1 MNKKFKFLTVLL
13 ALVMTLGA
21 FAPFGAVKAAE
32 ATETE
37 SVTVHKILMDK
48 SSFEAK
54 RVTIDKDEFVV
65 RKTVEKDKTTGK
77 ETVTYEAVGTT
88 ATYTQKQLEDAYN
101 SGVAVFP
108 GEIGVNNEKYEGK
121 ALQDIK
127 AYFGGESIEI
137 DGVYFRL
144 EKLNDGIEENKIDVK
159 DDSQWSPIT
168 EGENEKAPF
177 KYKGLTDKGAG
188 FKLDTK
194 GLKKGTYRI
203 VEDLKQSTYKGKDG
217 ELLAASKAVPTLLVL
232 PVVNEKEGIVKDAHV
247 YPKNTQE
254 KPEIDKNFAQGNNL
268 TEATG
273 DFSNSYTEREK
284 IDQKGGIDH
293 GADYDNYDK
302 KKKIANGELGKTIPY
317 EVKTKIKKD
326 SHYKKLVWNDNMTKG
341 LTYQRDLTVEGAGLT
356 ADDYFVTET
365 DRGFTLV
372 LKETGLTKVENAAKV
387 GDVEIKLTYS
397 AKING
402 DAVVDQP
409 ELNDIA
415 LDYANKPGKDSEP
428 KEFTP
433 GKKEITVKKSWDIT
447 GDQTIT
453 EADKG
458 VTAYFTLQKKN
469 DKGEWEDVETIEKT
483 VPQTKEP
490 AAQDAFTHTFKNL
503 DENGTYRIV
512 ESVKG
517 YEAEYM
523 EYNPATGE
531 IEIKDH
537 KDTDNPERLNPT
549 EPKVV
554 LGGRKFVKTNNEDK
568 GSAKLE
574 RLAGAEF
581 YVKNAEGK
589 YLVAAKK
596 PFTPTKPD
604 ELDPVSAAKKELN
617 DAVEAYNNLSAEDQK
632 GDKGTAAKAL
642 INDKQKAYNDAF
654 VANATE
660 YTWEPAPATGKPD
673 NRVVLTSDAEGRFEI
688 KGLAYAK
695 GYKLEEKKAP
705 KGFAKLQSDQDFEVK
720 EGSYA
725 STDVDLQYNKDNADN
740 GYGLQIKNK
749 NVTIP
754 QTGGIGTVIF
764 TVVGVMLM
772 VGAAFA
778 LKRRKEDE
786 LEGLA

>member
-13 ALVMTLGA
+13 ALVMTIGA
-21 FAPFGAVKAAE
+21 FAPFSAVNAADE
-32 ATETE
+32 ANGTE
-37 SVTVHKILMDK
+37 SVTIHKILLTK
-48 SSFEAK
+48 EALDAH
-54 RVTIDKDEFVV
+54 DKDKKYDGNQIDNIQKFFGD
-65 RKTVEKDKTTGK
+65 DKAK
-77 ETVTYEAVGTT
+77 
-88 ATYTQKQLEDAYN
+88 
-101 SGVAVFP
+101 
-108 GEIGVNNEKYEGK
+108 
-121 ALQDIK
+121 
-127 AYFGGESIEI
+127 EI
-137 DGVYFRL
+137 DGVYFKL
-144 EKLNDGIEENKIDVK
+144 QKLNDGVADADIDVNNDAQWTDVAGK
-159 DDSQWSPIT
+159 DGKT
-168 EGENEKAPF
+168 EG
-177 KYKGLTDKGAG
+177 GAG
-188 FKLDTK
+188 LKLDTK
-194 GLKKGTYRI
+194 DLKKGTYRI
-203 VEDLKQSTYKGKDG
+203 VEDLTQSTYKGDDG

-232 PVVNEKEGIVKDAHV
+232 PIVNDEEGIVKDAHV

-254 KPEIDKNFAQGNNL
+254 KPEIDKNFAANNDL
-268 TEATG
+268 GTVE
-273 DFSNSYTEREK
+273 
-284 IDQKGGIDH
+284 
-293 GADYDNYDK
+293 DK
-302 KKKIANGELGKTIPY
+302 KGNQKSGAAYENYQKEKATVTADLGKKIPY

-341 LTYQRDLTVEGAGLT
+341 LTYQKDLTVEGAGLT

-372 LKETGLTKVENAAKV
+372 LKESGLTKVENAAKEK
-387 GDVEIKLTYS
+387 DVEITLTYS

-402 DAVVDQP
+402 EAVVDKP

-433 GKKEITVKKSWDIT
+433 GKKEIKMKKSWDVT

-453 EADKG
+453 EADKN
-458 VTAYFTLQKKN
+458 VVAYFTLQKKN
-469 DKGEWEDVETIEKT
+469 AEGKWEDVETVAKTEKDNFE
-483 VPQTKEP
+483 V
-490 AAQDAFTHTFKNL
+490 TFSNL

-523 EYNPATGE
+523 EYNPTTGE

-537 KDTDNPERLNPT
+537 KDTDNPEKLNPT
-549 EPKVV
+549 EPKVQ

-581 YVKNAEGK
+581 YVKNAEDK

-596 PFTPTKPD
+596 DAKAVTDAKAALD
-604 ELDPVSAAKKELN
+604 E
-617 DAVEAYNNLSAEDQK
+617 AVKAYNELSAEDQK
-632 GDKGTAAKAL
+632 GEKGTAAKNT
-642 INDKQKAYNDAF
+642 INEKQKAYNDAF

-660 YTWEPAPATGKPD
+660 YTWGEKEDP
-673 NRVVLTSDAEGRFEI
+673 NVVVLTSDAEGRFEI
-688 KGLAYAK
+688 KGLEYKA
-695 GYKLEEKKAP
+695 GYKLEEKTAP
-705 KGFAKLQSDQDFEVK
+705 KGFAKLQSPQDFEVK
-720 EGSYA
+720 DGSYA

-749 NVTIP
+749 NVVIP

>member
-13 ALVMTLGA
+13 ALVMTIGA
-21 FAPFGAVKAAE
+21 FAPFSAVKAADE
-32 ATETE
+32 PNGTE
-37 SVTVHKILMDK
+37 SVTIHKILLTK
-48 SSFEAK
+48 EALDAH
-54 RVTIDKDEFVV
+54 DKD
-65 RKTVEKDKTTGK
+65 K
-77 ETVTYEAVGTT
+77 
-88 ATYTQKQLEDAYN
+88 
-101 SGVAVFP
+101 
-108 GEIGVNNEKYEGK
+108 KYDGK
-121 ALQDIK
+121 AIADIK
-127 AYFGGESIEI
+127 DFFGDQKAEEI
-137 DGVYFRL
+137 NGVYFKL
-144 EKLNDGIEENKIDVK
+144 QKLNDGIADEDIDVNN
-159 DDSQWSPIT
+159 DDQWSDV
-168 EGENEKAPF
+168 EGKS
-177 KYKGLTDKGAG
+177 GLTKDNA
-188 FKLDTK
+188 
-194 GLKKGTYRI
+194 GLKLITKDLKKDTYRI
-203 VEDLKQSTYKGKDG
+203 VEDLTQSTYKGKDG

-232 PVVNEKEGIVKDAHV
+232 PIVNEEEGIVKDAHV

-254 KPEIDKNFAQGNNL
+254 KPEIDKNFAKENDLREVKAGDTGSKAGAAYENYQK
-268 TEATG
+268 EKATV
-273 DFSNSYTEREK
+273 T
-284 IDQKGGIDH
+284 
-293 GADYDNYDK
+293 AD
-302 KKKIANGELGKTIPY
+302 LGKTIPY

-341 LTYQRDLTVEGAGLT
+341 LTYQKDLTVEGAGLT

-372 LKETGLTKVENAAKV
+372 LKESGLTKVENAAKE

-402 DAVVDQP
+402 EAVVDQP

-433 GKKEITVKKSWDIT
+433 GKKEIKMKKSWDVT
-447 GDQTIT
+447 GDQTVT
-453 EADKG
+453 EADKN
-458 VTAYFTLQKKN
+458 VVAYFTLQKKN
-469 DKGEWEDVETIEKT
+469 TEGKWEDVETVAKTEKDNFE
-483 VPQTKEP
+483 V
-490 AAQDAFTHTFKNL
+490 TFSNL

-523 EYNPATGE
+523 EYNKETGE

-537 KDTDNPERLNPT
+537 KDTDNPEKLNPT
-549 EPKVV
+549 EPKVQ

-581 YVKNAEGK
+581 YVKNADGK

-596 PFTPTKPD
+596 DAKAVTDAKAA
-604 ELDPVSAAKKELN
+604 LDK
-617 DAVEAYNNLSAEDQK
+617 AVEAYNNLSAEEQK
-632 GDKGTAAKAL
+632 GQKGTDAKAA
-642 INDKQKAYNDAF
+642 IDTAQEAYNKAF
-654 VANATE
+654 KENATE
-660 YTWEPAPATGKPD
+660 YTWGEKTDP
-673 NRVVLTSDAEGRFEI
+673 NVVVLTSDGQGRFEI
-688 KGLAYAK
+688 KGLEYK
-695 GYKLEEKKAP
+695 EGYKLEEKTAP
-705 KGFAKLQSDQDFEVK
+705 KGFAKLQSDEDFNVYD
-720 EGSYA
+720 GSYA
-725 STDVDLQYNKDNADN
+725 STDAELQYNKENADN
-740 GYGLQIKNK
+740 GYGKQIKNK
-749 NVTIP
+749 NVIIP

>member
-21 FAPFGAVKAAE
+21 FAPFSARAEE

-37 SVTVHKILMDK
+37 SVTIHKILLTKAALD
-48 SSFEAK
+48 AH
-54 RVTIDKDEFVV
+54 DKD
-65 RKTVEKDKTTGK
+65 KKYDGNAIKNIKD
-77 ETVTYEAVGTT
+77 
-88 ATYTQKQLEDAYN
+88 
-101 SGVAVFP
+101 F
-108 GEIGVNNEKYEGK
+108 
-121 ALQDIK
+121 
-127 AYFGGESIEI
+127 FGDTNAKEI
-137 DGVYFRL
+137 DGVYF
-144 EKLNDGIEENKIDVK
+144 KLQKLKDGVADADIDVTK
-159 DDSQWSPIT
+159 DEQWT
-168 EGENEKAPF
+168 DVAGKDGKTAGGV
-177 KYKGLTDKGAG
+177 GL
-188 FKLDTK
+188 KLDTK
-194 GLKKGTYRI
+194 GLKGKFRI
-203 VEDLKQSTYKGKDG
+203 VEDLKKSTYKGDDG
-217 ELLAASKAVPTLLVL
+217 ELLAASKAVPTLLTL
-232 PVVNEKEGIVKDAHV
+232 PIANDKEGIVKDAHV

-254 KPEIDKNFAQGNNL
+254 KPQIDKNFAKKNDLKEEKPG
-268 TEATG
+268 ETG
-273 DFSNSYTEREK
+273 SK
-284 IDQKGGIDH
+284 A
-293 GADYDNYDK
+293 GADYKNYQKEKATVTAD
-302 KKKIANGELGKTIPY
+302 LGKKIPY

-341 LTYQRDLTVEGAGLT
+341 LTYQKDLKVEGAGLT

-372 LKETGLTKVENAAKV
+372 LKESGLTKVENAAKA
-387 GDVEIKLTYS
+387 GDVEITLTYS

-402 DAVVDQP
+402 EAVVDKP

-433 GKKEITVKKSWDIT
+433 GKKEITMKKSWDVT
-447 GDQTIT
+447 GDQTVT

-469 DKGEWEDVETIEKT
+469 AEGKWEDVETVAKTEKDNFE
-483 VPQTKEP
+483 V
-490 AAQDAFTHTFKNL
+490 TFSNL

-517 YEAEYM
+517 YEADYQK
-523 EYNPATGE
+523 YNPETGE
-531 IEIKDH
+531 IEIVDH
-537 KDTDNPERLNPT
+537 KDTDNPEKLNPT
-549 EPKVV
+549 EPKVQ

-574 RLAGAEF
+574 RLPGAEF
-581 YVKNAEGK
+581 YVKNADGK

-596 PFTPTKPD
+596 DAKAVTDAKAALD
-604 ELDPVSAAKKELN
+604 E
-617 DAVEAYNNLSAEDQK
+617 AVKAYNELSAEEQK
-632 GDKGTAAKAL
+632 GEKGTTAKNT
-642 INDKQKAYNDAF
+642 INQKQKDYNDAF

-660 YTWEPAPATGKPD
+660 YTWGEKTDA
-673 NRVVLTSDAEGRFEI
+673 NVVVLTSDAEGRFEI
-688 KGLAYAK
+688 KGLAYAE
-695 GYKLEEKKAP
+695 GYKLEEKTAP
-705 KGFAKLQSDQDFEVK
+705 KGFAKLQSDEKFDVY

-725 STDVDLQYNKDNADN
+725 STDKELQYNKNDTKA

>member
-13 ALVMTLGA
+13 ALVMTLSA
-21 FAPFGAVKAAE
+21 FAPFSARAEE

-37 SVTVHKILMDK
+37 SVTIHKILLTKAALD
-48 SSFEAK
+48 AH
-54 RVTIDKDEFVV
+54 DKD
-65 RKTVEKDKTTGK
+65 K
-77 ETVTYEAVGTT
+77 
-88 ATYTQKQLEDAYN
+88 
-101 SGVAVFP
+101 
-108 GEIGVNNEKYEGK
+108 KYDGNAIK
-121 ALQDIK
+121 DIK
-127 AYFGGESIEI
+127 DFFGDQKAEEI

-144 EKLNDGIEENKIDVK
+144 EKLNDGITEEKINVN
-159 DDSQWSPIT
+159 DDKQWTPVT
-168 EGENEKAPF
+168 EGENAEEPF
-177 KYKGLTDKGAG
+177 KYKGLTKDKKGL
-188 FKLDTK
+188 KLDTK

-203 VEDLKQSTYKGKDG
+203 VEDLEKSTYKGKDG
-217 ELLAASKAVPTLLVL
+217 ELLAASKAVPTLLTL
-232 PVVNEKEGIVKDAHV
+232 PIVNEKEGIVKEAHV

-254 KPEIDKNFAQGNNL
+254 KPEIDKNFAKKNDLKEVKPG
-268 TEATG
+268 ETG
-273 DFSNSYTEREK
+273 SK
-284 IDQKGGIDH
+284 A
-293 GADYDNYDK
+293 GADYKNYQKEKATVTAD
-302 KKKIANGELGKTIPY
+302 LGKTIPY

-341 LTYQRDLTVEGAGLT
+341 LTYQKDLKVEGAGLT

-372 LKETGLTKVENAAKV
+372 LKESGLTKVENAAKA
-387 GDVEIKLTYS
+387 GDVEITLTYS

-402 DAVVDQP
+402 EAVVDKP

-433 GKKEITVKKSWDIT
+433 GKKEITMKKSWDVT
-447 GDQTIT
+447 GDQTVT

-469 DKGEWEDVETIEKT
+469 AEGKWEDVETVAKTEKDNFE
-483 VPQTKEP
+483 V
-490 AAQDAFTHTFKNL
+490 TFSNL

-517 YEAEYM
+517 YEADYQK
-523 EYNPATGE
+523 YNPETGE
-531 IEIKDH
+531 IEIVDH
-537 KDTDNPERLNPT
+537 KDTDNPEKLNPT
-549 EPKVV
+549 EPKVQ

-574 RLAGAEF
+574 RLPGAEF
-581 YVKNAEGK
+581 YVKNADGK

-596 PFTPTKPD
+596 DAKAVTDAKAALD
-604 ELDPVSAAKKELN
+604 E
-617 DAVEAYNNLSAEDQK
+617 AVKAYNELSAEEQK
-632 GDKGTAAKAL
+632 GEKGTTAKNT
-642 INDKQKAYNDAF
+642 INQKQKDYNDAF

-660 YTWEPAPATGKPD
+660 YTWGEKTDA
-673 NRVVLTSDAEGRFEI
+673 NVVVLTSDAEGRFEI
-688 KGLAYAK
+688 KGLAYAE
-695 GYKLEEKKAP
+695 GYKLEEKTAP
-705 KGFAKLQSDQDFEVK
+705 KGFAKLQSDEKFNVYD
-720 EGSYA
+720 GSYA
-725 STDVDLQYNKDNADN
+725 STDAELQYNKDNTEA

>member
-13 ALVMTLGA
+13 ALVMTLSA
-21 FAPFGAVKAAE
+21 FAPFSARAE
-32 ATETE
+32 EAKETE
-37 SVTVHKILMDK
+37 SVTIHKILLTK
-48 SSFEAK
+48 EALDAH
-54 RVTIDKDEFVV
+54 DKD
-65 RKTVEKDKTTGK
+65 K
-77 ETVTYEAVGTT
+77 
-88 ATYTQKQLEDAYN
+88 
-101 SGVAVFP
+101 
-108 GEIGVNNEKYEGK
+108 KYDGNAIK
-121 ALQDIK
+121 DIK
-127 AYFGGESIEI
+127 DFFGDQKAEEI
-137 DGVYFRL
+137 DGVYFKL
-144 EKLNDGIEENKIDVK
+144 QKLNDGVADADIDVNNDAQWTDVVGK
-159 DDSQWSPIT
+159 D
-168 EGENEKAPF
+168 
-177 KYKGLTDKGAG
+177 GLTKNKSGLT
-188 FKLDTK
+188 LDTK
-194 GLKKGTYRI
+194 GLTGKFRI
-203 VEDLKQSTYKGKDG
+203 VEDLEKSTYKGTDG
-217 ELLAASKAVPTLLVL
+217 ELLAASKAVPTLLTL
-232 PVVNEKEGIVKDAHV
+232 PIVNEKEGIVKEAHV

-254 KPEIDKNFAQGNNL
+254 KPEIDKNFAKENDLKEVKPGV
-268 TEATG
+268 TG
-273 DFSNSYTEREK
+273 SK
-284 IDQKGGIDH
+284 A
-293 GADYDNYDK
+293 GADYKNYQKEKATVTAD
-302 KKKIANGELGKTIPY
+302 LGKKIPY

-341 LTYQRDLTVEGAGLT
+341 LTYQKDLKVEGAGLT

-372 LKETGLTKVENAAKV
+372 LKESGLTKVENAAKA

-402 DAVVDQP
+402 EAVVDKP

-428 KEFTP
+428 EEFKP
-433 GKKEITVKKSWDIT
+433 GKKEITMKKSWDVT
-447 GDQTIT
+447 GDQTVT

-469 DKGEWEDVETIEKT
+469 AEGKWEDVKTVEKT
-483 VPQTKEP
+483 TKDNFEV
-490 AAQDAFTHTFKNL
+490 TFSEL

-517 YEAEYM
+517 YEAEYKK
-523 EYNPATGE
+523 YNPTTGE
-531 IEIKDH
+531 IEIVDH
-537 KDTDNPERLNPT
+537 KDTDNPEKLNPT
-549 EPKVV
+549 EPKVQ

-581 YVKNAEGK
+581 YVKNAQDQ

-596 PFTPTKPD
+596 DAEAVTKAKAALD
-604 ELDPVSAAKKELN
+604 E
-617 DAVEAYNNLSAEDQK
+617 AVKAYNELSAEDQK
-632 GDKGTAAKAL
+632 GQKGTDAKKI
-642 INDKQKAYNDAF
+642 INQKQKDYNDAF

-660 YTWEPAPATGKPD
+660 YTWGDKEDP
-673 NRVVLTSDAEGRFEI
+673 NVVVLTSDAEGRFEI
-688 KGLAYAK
+688 KGLEYKA
-695 GYKLEEKKAP
+695 GYKLEEKTAP
-705 KGFAKLQSDQDFEVK
+705 KGFAKLQSPQEFEVK

-725 STDVDLQYNKDNADN
+725 GSDSELQYNKEDTNN

-749 NVTIP
+749 NVIIP

>member
-21 FAPFGAVKAAE
+21 FAPFSAVKAAE

-37 SVTVHKILMDK
+37 SVTIHKILLTKAALD
-48 SSFEAK
+48 AH
-54 RVTIDKDEFVV
+54 DKD
-65 RKTVEKDKTTGK
+65 KKYDGNAIKNIKD
-77 ETVTYEAVGTT
+77 
-88 ATYTQKQLEDAYN
+88 
-101 SGVAVFP
+101 F
-108 GEIGVNNEKYEGK
+108 
-121 ALQDIK
+121 
-127 AYFGGESIEI
+127 FGDTNAKEI
-137 DGVYFRL
+137 DGVYF
-144 EKLNDGIEENKIDVK
+144 KLQKLKDGVADADIDVTK
-159 DDSQWSPIT
+159 DEQWT
-168 EGENEKAPF
+168 DVAGKDGKTAGGV
-177 KYKGLTDKGAG
+177 GL
-188 FKLDTK
+188 KLDTK
-194 GLKKGTYRI
+194 GLKGKFRI
-203 VEDLKQSTYKGKDG
+203 VEDLKKSTYKGDDG
-217 ELLAASKAVPTLLVL
+217 ELLAASKAVPTLLTL
-232 PVVNEKEGIVKDAHV
+232 PIANDKEGIVKDAHV

-254 KPEIDKNFAQGNNL
+254 KPQIDKNFAKKNDLKEEKPG
-268 TEATG
+268 ETG
-273 DFSNSYTEREK
+273 SK
-284 IDQKGGIDH
+284 A
-293 GADYDNYDK
+293 GADYKNYQKEKATVTAD
-302 KKKIANGELGKTIPY
+302 LGKKIPY

-341 LTYQRDLTVEGAGLT
+341 LTYQKDLKVEGAGLT

-372 LKETGLTKVENAAKV
+372 LKESGLTKVENAAKA
-387 GDVEIKLTYS
+387 GDVEITLTYS

-402 DAVVDQP
+402 EAVVDKP

-433 GKKEITVKKSWDIT
+433 GKKEITMKKSWDVT
-447 GDQTIT
+447 GDQTVT

-469 DKGEWEDVETIEKT
+469 AEGKWEDVETVAKTEKDNFE
-483 VPQTKEP
+483 V
-490 AAQDAFTHTFKNL
+490 TFSNL

-517 YEAEYM
+517 YEADYQK
-523 EYNPATGE
+523 YNPETGE
-531 IEIKDH
+531 IEIVDH
-537 KDTDNPERLNPT
+537 KDTDNPEKLNPT
-549 EPKVV
+549 EPKVQ

-574 RLAGAEF
+574 RLPGAEF
-581 YVKNAEGK
+581 YVKNADGK

-596 PFTPTKPD
+596 DAKAVTDAKAALD
-604 ELDPVSAAKKELN
+604 E
-617 DAVEAYNNLSAEDQK
+617 AVKAYNELSAEEQK
-632 GDKGTAAKAL
+632 GEKGTTAKNT
-642 INDKQKAYNDAF
+642 INQKQKDYNDAF

-660 YTWEPAPATGKPD
+660 YTWGEKTDA
-673 NRVVLTSDAEGRFEI
+673 NVVVLTSDAEGRFEI
-688 KGLAYAK
+688 KGLAYAE
-695 GYKLEEKKAP
+695 GYKLEEKTAP
-705 KGFAKLQSDQDFEVK
+705 KGFAKLQSDEKFDVY

-725 STDVDLQYNKDNADN
+725 STDKELQYNKNDTKA

>member
-21 FAPFGAVKAAE
+21 FAPFSAVKAADE
-32 ATETE
+32 GPNGTK
-37 SVTVHKILMDK
+37 SVTIHKILLTK
-48 SSFEAK
+48 KA
-54 RVTIDKDEFVV
+54 
-65 RKTVEKDKTTGK
+65 
-77 ETVTYEAVGTT
+77 
-88 ATYTQKQLEDAYN
+88 LEDHDKN
-101 SGVAVFP
+101 K
-108 GEIGVNNEKYEGK
+108 KYEGTEI
-121 ALQDIK
+121 QDIK
-127 AYFGGESIEI
+127 DFFGDTNAKEI
-137 DGVYFRL
+137 DGVYFKL
-144 EKLNDGIEENKIDVK
+144 QKLNKGVADADIDVTK
-159 DDSQWSPIT
+159 DEQWT
-168 EGENEKAPF
+168 DVAGKDGKTAGGV
-177 KYKGLTDKGAG
+177 GL
-188 FKLDTK
+188 KLDTT
-194 GLKKGTYRI
+194 GLEKGTYRI
-203 VEDLKQSTYKGKDG
+203 VEDLEKSSYKGDDG
-217 ELLAASKAVPTLLVL
+217 ELLAASKAVPTLLTL
-232 PVVNEKEGIVKDAHV
+232 PIVNNEGIVEDAHV

-254 KPEIDKNFAQGNNL
+254 KPEIDKNFAKDNNL
-268 TEATG
+268 TTVKDDQGNQKAGAAYENYQKEKATV
-273 DFSNSYTEREK
+273 T
-284 IDQKGGIDH
+284 
-293 GADYDNYDK
+293 AD
-302 KKKIANGELGKTIPY
+302 LGKQIPY

-341 LTYQRDLTVEGAGLT
+341 LTYQKDLTVEGAGLT
-356 ADDYFVTET
+356 ANDYFVTET

-372 LKETGLTKVENAAKV
+372 LKESGLTKVENAAKA

-402 DAVVDQP
+402 EAVVDKP

-428 KEFTP
+428 EEFTP
-433 GKKEITVKKSWDIT
+433 GKKEITMKKSWDVT
-447 GDQTIT
+447 GDQTVT

-469 DKGEWEDVETIEKT
+469 AEGKWEDVETVEKT
-483 VPQTKEP
+483 EKDNFEV
-490 AAQDAFTHTFKNL
+490 TFSNL

-517 YEAEYM
+517 YEAEYKK
-523 EYNPATGE
+523 YNPTTGE

-537 KDTDNPERLNPT
+537 KDTDNPEKLNPT
-549 EPKVV
+549 EPKVQ

-574 RLAGAEF
+574 RLPGAEF
-581 YVKNAEGK
+581 YVKNAENK
-589 YLVAAKK
+589 YLLAAKK
-596 PFTPTKPD
+596 D
-604 ELDPVSAAKKELN
+604 EKAVTDAKAALDE
-617 DAVEAYNNLSAEDQK
+617 AVKAYNELSAEDQK
-632 GDKGTAAKAL
+632 GTKGTAAKNL
-642 INDKQKAYNDAF
+642 INEKQKDYNDAF

-660 YTWEPAPATGKPD
+660 YTWGDKEDP
-673 NRVVLTSDAEGRFEI
+673 NVVVLTSDAEGRFEI
-688 KGLAYAK
+688 KGLEYKA
-695 GYKLEEKKAP
+695 GYKLEEKTAP
-705 KGFAKLQSDQDFEVK
+705 KGFAKLQSPEEFEVK
-720 EGSYA
+720 DGSYA
-725 STDVDLQYNKDNADN
+725 STDAELQYNKDNADN

>member
-21 FAPFGAVKAAE
+21 FAPFSARAEE

-37 SVTVHKILMDK
+37 SVTIHKILLTKAALD
-48 SSFEAK
+48 AH
-54 RVTIDKDEFVV
+54 DKD
-65 RKTVEKDKTTGK
+65 K
-77 ETVTYEAVGTT
+77 
-88 ATYTQKQLEDAYN
+88 
-101 SGVAVFP
+101 
-108 GEIGVNNEKYEGK
+108 KYDGNAIK
-121 ALQDIK
+121 DIK
-127 AYFGGESIEI
+127 DFFGDQKAEEI

-144 EKLNDGIEENKIDVK
+144 EKLNDGITEKKINVN
-159 DDSQWSPIT
+159 DDKQWTPVT
-168 EGENEKAPF
+168 EGENAEEPF
-177 KYKGLTDKGAG
+177 KYKGLTKDKKGL
-188 FKLDTK
+188 KLDTK

-203 VEDLKQSTYKGKDG
+203 VEDLEKSTYKGKDG
-217 ELLAASKAVPTLLVL
+217 ELLAASKAVPTLLTL
-232 PVVNEKEGIVKDAHV
+232 PIVNEKEGIVKEAHV

-254 KPEIDKNFAQGNNL
+254 KPEIDKNFAKKNDLKEVKPG
-268 TEATG
+268 ETG
-273 DFSNSYTEREK
+273 SK
-284 IDQKGGIDH
+284 A
-293 GADYDNYDK
+293 GADYKNYQKEKATVTAD
-302 KKKIANGELGKTIPY
+302 LGKTIPY

-341 LTYQRDLTVEGAGLT
+341 LTYQKDLKVEGAGLT

-372 LKETGLTKVENAAKV
+372 LKESGLTKVENAAKA
-387 GDVEIKLTYS
+387 GDVEITLTYS

-402 DAVVDQP
+402 EAVVDKP

-433 GKKEITVKKSWDIT
+433 GKKEITMKKSWDVT
-447 GDQTIT
+447 GDQTVT

-469 DKGEWEDVETIEKT
+469 AEGKWEDVETVAKTEKDNFE
-483 VPQTKEP
+483 V
-490 AAQDAFTHTFKNL
+490 TFSNL

-517 YEAEYM
+517 YEAEYKK
-523 EYNPATGE
+523 YNPTTGE
-531 IEIKDH
+531 IEIVDH
-537 KDTDNPERLNPT
+537 KDTDNPEKLNPT
-549 EPKVV
+549 EPKVQ

-574 RLAGAEF
+574 RLPGAEF
-581 YVKNAEGK
+581 YVKNADGK

-596 PFTPTKPD
+596 DAKAVTDAKAALD
-604 ELDPVSAAKKELN
+604 E
-617 DAVEAYNNLSAEDQK
+617 AVKAYNNLSAEDQK
-632 GDKGTAAKAL
+632 GDKGTQAKNL
-642 INDKQKAYNDAF
+642 INQKQKDYNDAF

-660 YTWEPAPATGKPD
+660 YTWGEKEDA
-673 NRVVLTSDAEGRFEI
+673 NVVILTSDAEGRFEI
-688 KGLAYAK
+688 KGLEYKA
-695 GYKLEEKKAP
+695 GYKLEEKTAP
-705 KGFAKLQSDQDFEVK
+705 KGFAKLQSPQEFEVK

-725 STDVDLQYNKDNADN
+725 GSDSELQYNKEDTNN
-740 GYGLQIKNK
+740 GYGIQIKNK
-749 NVTIP
+749 NVIIP

>member
-13 ALVMTLGA
+13 ALVMTIGA
-21 FAPFGAVKAAE
+21 FAPFSAVKAADE
-32 ATETE
+32 EPNGTE
-37 SVTVHKILMDK
+37 SVTIHKILLTK
-48 SSFEAK
+48 EALDAH
-54 RVTIDKDEFVV
+54 DKDKKYDGNQIDNIQKFFGD
-65 RKTVEKDKTTGK
+65 DKAK
-77 ETVTYEAVGTT
+77 EI
-88 ATYTQKQLEDAYN
+88 N
-101 SGVAVFP
+101 
-108 GEIGVNNEKYEGK
+108 
-121 ALQDIK
+121 
-127 AYFGGESIEI
+127 
-137 DGVYFRL
+137 GVYFKL
-144 EKLNDGIEENKIDVK
+144 QKLNDGVADADIDVT
-159 DDSQWSPIT
+159 DDTQWT
-168 EGENEKAPF
+168 DVEGKS
-177 KYKGLTDKGAG
+177 GLTKDNAG
-188 FKLDTK
+188 LKLVTK
-194 GLKKGTYRI
+194 DLKKGTYRI
-203 VEDLKQSTYKGKDG
+203 VEDLTQSTYKGDEG

-232 PVVNEKEGIVKDAHV
+232 PIVNDEEGIVKDAHV

-254 KPEIDKNFAQGNNL
+254 KPEIDKNFAANNDLGTVEDKLGNQKSGAAYENYQK
-268 TEATG
+268 EKATV
-273 DFSNSYTEREK
+273 T
-284 IDQKGGIDH
+284 
-293 GADYDNYDK
+293 AD
-302 KKKIANGELGKTIPY
+302 LGKTIPY

-341 LTYQRDLTVEGAGLT
+341 LTYQKDLTVEGAGLT

-372 LKETGLTKVENAAKV
+372 LKESGLTKVENAAKEK
-387 GDVEIKLTYS
+387 DVEIKLTYT

-402 DAVVDQP
+402 EAVVDKP

-415 LDYANKPGKDSEP
+415 LDYANKPGKDNEP

-433 GKKEITVKKSWDIT
+433 GKKEITVNKTWDIT

-469 DKGEWEDVETIEKT
+469 AEGKWEDVETVEKT
-483 VPQTKEP
+483 VPQTKEA

-503 DENGTYRIV
+503 DEKGTYRIV

-523 EYNPATGE
+523 EYNEETGE

-549 EPKVV
+549 EPKVQ

-568 GSAKLE
+568 TSDKLE

-581 YVKNAEGK
+581 YVKNAEDK
-589 YLVAAKK
+589 YLIAAKK
-596 PFTPTKPD
+596 D
-604 ELDPVSAAKKELN
+604 AA
-617 DAVEAYNNLSAEDQK
+617 AV
-632 GDKGTAAKAL
+632 TAAKAAL
-642 INDKQKAYNDAF
+642 DAAVEVYNNLKAEEQKGQKGKDAKAAIDTAQEKYNEAF
-654 VANATE
+654 KENATE
-660 YTWEPAPATGKPD
+660 YTWGKKDDP
-673 NRVVLTSDAEGRFEI
+673 NVVILTSDGQGRFEI
-688 KGLAYAK
+688 SGLEYKA
-695 GYKLEEKKAP
+695 GYKLEEKTAP
-705 KGFAKLQSDQDFEVK
+705 KGFAKLQSPEEFEVK
-720 EGSYA
+720 EGSYN
-725 STDVDLQYNKDNADN
+725 STDAELQYNKDNADN

-749 NVTIP
+749 NVVIP

>member
-21 FAPFGAVKAAE
+21 FAPFGAVKAADE
-32 ATETE
+32 STETE
-37 SVTVHKILMDK
+37 SVTIHKILLTK
-48 SSFEAK
+48 EALDAH
-54 RVTIDKDEFVV
+54 DKD
-65 RKTVEKDKTTGK
+65 KKYNGK
-77 ETVTYEAVGTT
+77 EV
-88 ATYTQKQLEDAYN
+88 
-101 SGVAVFP
+101 
-108 GEIGVNNEKYEGK
+108 
-121 ALQDIK
+121 DIK
-127 AYFGGESIEI
+127 TFFHADAKEI
-137 DGVYFRL
+137 DGVYFKL
-144 EKLNDGIEENKIDVK
+144 QKLNEGVKDEDIDVTK
-159 DDSQWSPIT
+159 DEQWT
-168 EGENEKAPF
+168 DVEGKDG
-177 KYKGLTDKGAG
+177 K
-188 FKLDTK
+188 TK
-194 GLKKGTYRI
+194 NGSGLKLTTTGLSGKFRI
-203 VEDLKQSTYKGKDG
+203 VEDLTKSTYKGDKG
-217 ELLAASKAVPTLLVL
+217 ELLAASKAVPTLITL
-232 PVVNEKEGIVKDAHV
+232 PIRNEEGIVKDAHV

-254 KPEIDKNFAQGNNL
+254 KPQIDKNFGKDNDLTTVKDEKGN
-268 TEATG
+268 
-273 DFSNSYTEREK
+273 
-284 IDQKGGIDH
+284 QKS
-293 GADYDNYDK
+293 GADYNNYEAEK
-302 KKKIANGELGKTIPY
+302 ATVTANLGKQIPY

-341 LTYQRDLTVEGAGLT
+341 LTYQKDLKVEGAGLT
-356 ADDYFVTET
+356 TDDYFVTET

-372 LKETGLTKVENAAKV
+372 LKDSGLTKVENAAKTA
-387 GDVEIKLTYS
+387 DVEIKLTYS

-402 DAVVDQP
+402 EAVVDKP

-469 DKGEWEDVETIEKT
+469 AEGKWEDVETVEKT
-483 VPQTKEP
+483 VPQTKEA
-490 AAQDAFTHTFKNL
+490 AAQDAFTHTFSNL

-517 YEAEYM
+517 YEADYQK
-523 EYNPATGE
+523 YNPETGE

-537 KDTDNPERLNPT
+537 KDTDNPEKLNPT
-549 EPKVV
+549 EPKVQ
-554 LGGRKFVKTNNEDK
+554 LGGRKFVKTNNENKD
-568 GSAKLE
+568 SDKLE
-574 RLAGAEF
+574 RLPGAEF

-596 PFTPTKPD
+596 DAKAVADAKTA
-604 ELDPVSAAKKELN
+604 LD
-617 DAVEAYNNLSAEDQK
+617 DAVKAYNNLTAEEQK
-632 GDKGTAAKAL
+632 GEKGTKAKAL
-642 INDKQKAYNDAF
+642 INEKQKAYNDAF

-660 YTWEPAPATGKPD
+660 YTWGSKDDA
-673 NRVVLTSDAEGRFEI
+673 NVVVLTSDAEGRFEI
-688 KGLAYAK
+688 KGLEYKA
-695 GYKLEEKKAP
+695 GYELEEKTAP
-705 KGFAKLQSDQDFEVK
+705 KGFAKLQSNEKFEVK
-720 EGSYA
+720 EGSYN
-725 STDVDLQYNKDNADN
+725 STDAELQYNKDNADN

>member
-13 ALVMTLGA
+13 ALVMTIGA
-21 FAPFGAVKAAE
+21 FAPFSAVKAAE

-37 SVTVHKILMDK
+37 TVTIHKILLTKAALD
-48 SSFEAK
+48 AH
-54 RVTIDKDEFVV
+54 DKD
-65 RKTVEKDKTTGK
+65 K
-77 ETVTYEAVGTT
+77 
-88 ATYTQKQLEDAYN
+88 
-101 SGVAVFP
+101 
-108 GEIGVNNEKYEGK
+108 KYDGN
-121 ALQDIK
+121 AIQDIK
-127 AYFGGESIEI
+127 DFFGDQTAKEI
-137 DGVYFRL
+137 NGVYFKL
-144 EKLNDGIEENKIDVK
+144 QKLNDGIADEDIDVNN
-159 DDSQWSPIT
+159 DAQWT
-168 EGENEKAPF
+168 DVEDKF
-177 KYKGLTDKGAG
+177 GLTKNDAG
-188 FKLDTK
+188 LTLDTK
-194 GLKKGTYRI
+194 GLKGKFRI
-203 VEDLKQSTYKGKDG
+203 VEDLEKSTYKGTEG
-217 ELLAASKAVPTLLVL
+217 ELLAASKAVPTLLTL
-232 PVVNEKEGIVKDAHV
+232 PIVNDKEGIVKDAHV

-254 KPEIDKNFAQGNNL
+254 KPEIDKNFAANNDLGTVEDTNGNQKSGAAYENYQK
-268 TEATG
+268 EKATV
-273 DFSNSYTEREK
+273 T
-284 IDQKGGIDH
+284 
-293 GADYDNYDK
+293 AD
-302 KKKIANGELGKTIPY
+302 LGKKIPY

-341 LTYQRDLTVEGAGLT
+341 LTYQKDLTVEGAGLT

-372 LKETGLTKVENAAKV
+372 LKESGLTKVENAAKA

-402 DAVVDQP
+402 EAVVDKP

-433 GKKEITVKKSWDIT
+433 GKKEITMKKSWDVT

-453 EADKG
+453 EADKN
-458 VTAYFTLQKKN
+458 VVAYFTLQKKN
-469 DKGEWEDVETIEKT
+469 DQGEWEDVKTVEKT
-483 VPQTKEP
+483 AKE
-490 AAQDAFTHTFKNL
+490 DFTVVFDNL

-517 YEAEYM
+517 YEADYQK
-523 EYNPATGE
+523 YNPTTGE

-537 KDTDNPERLNPT
+537 KDTDNPEKLNPT
-549 EPKVV
+549 EPKVK

-568 GSAKLE
+568 TSAKLE

-596 PFTPTKPD
+596 DATKVT
-604 ELDPVSAAKKELN
+604 EAKAALDA
-617 DAVEAYNNLSAEDQK
+617 AVEAYNNLTAEEQK
-632 GDKGTAAKAL
+632 GQKGTDAKKL
-642 INDKQKAYNDAF
+642 INDKQEAYNKAF
-654 VANATE
+654 KENATA
-660 YTWEPAPATGKPD
+660 YTWGEKTDP
-673 NRVVLTSDAEGRFEI
+673 NVVVLTSDAEGRFEI
-688 KGLAYAK
+688 KGLEYKK
-695 GYKLEEKKAP
+695 GYKLEEKTAP
-705 KGFAKLQSDQDFEVK
+705 KGFAKLQSPEEFEVK
-720 EGSYA
+720 EGSYN
-725 STDVDLQYNKDNADN
+725 STDAELQYNKDNADN

-749 NVTIP
+749 NVVIP

>member
-21 FAPFGAVKAAE
+21 FAPFSARAEGAK
-32 ATETE
+32 ETE
-37 SVTVHKILMDK
+37 SVTIHKILLTK
-48 SSFEAK
+48 EALEK
-54 RVTIDKDEFVV
+54 HDKDKKYDGNEIKNIKDFFG
-65 RKTVEKDKTTGK
+65 DKT
-77 ETVTYEAVGTT
+77 A
-88 ATYTQKQLEDAYN
+88 A
-101 SGVAVFP
+101 
-108 GEIGVNNEKYEGK
+108 
-121 ALQDIK
+121 
-127 AYFGGESIEI
+127 EI
-137 DGVYFRL
+137 DGVYFKL
-144 EKLNDGIEENKIDVK
+144 QKLNDGVADADIDVTK
-159 DDSQWSPIT
+159 DEQWT
-168 EGENEKAPF
+168 DVAGKDGKTAGGV
-177 KYKGLTDKGAG
+177 GL
-188 FKLDTK
+188 KLDTK
-194 GLKKGTYRI
+194 GLKGKFRI
-203 VEDLKQSTYKGKDG
+203 VEDLKKSTYKGDDG
-217 ELLAASKAVPTLLVL
+217 ELLAASKAVPTLLTL
-232 PVVNEKEGIVKDAHV
+232 PIANDKEGIVKDAHV

-254 KPEIDKNFAQGNNL
+254 KPQIDKNFAKKNDLKEEKPG
-268 TEATG
+268 ETG
-273 DFSNSYTEREK
+273 SK
-284 IDQKGGIDH
+284 A
-293 GADYDNYDK
+293 GADYKNYQKEKATVTAD
-302 KKKIANGELGKTIPY
+302 LGKKIPY

-341 LTYQRDLTVEGAGLT
+341 LTYQKDLKVEGAGLT

-372 LKETGLTKVENAAKV
+372 LKESGLTKVENAAKA
-387 GDVEIKLTYS
+387 GDVEITLTYS

-402 DAVVDQP
+402 EAVVDKP

-415 LDYANKPGKDSEP
+415 HDYANKPGKDSEP

-433 GKKEITVKKSWDIT
+433 GKKEITMKKSWDVT
-447 GDQTIT
+447 GDQTVT

-469 DKGEWEDVETIEKT
+469 AEGKWEDVETVAKTEKDNFE
-483 VPQTKEP
+483 V
-490 AAQDAFTHTFKNL
+490 TFSNL

-517 YEAEYM
+517 YEADYQK
-523 EYNPATGE
+523 YNPETGE
-531 IEIKDH
+531 IEIVDH
-537 KDTDNPERLNPT
+537 KDTDNPEKLNPT
-549 EPKVV
+549 EPKVQ

-574 RLAGAEF
+574 RLPGAEF
-581 YVKNAEGK
+581 YVKNADGK

-596 PFTPTKPD
+596 DAKAVTDAKAALD
-604 ELDPVSAAKKELN
+604 E
-617 DAVEAYNNLSAEDQK
+617 AVKAYNELSAEEQK
-632 GDKGTAAKAL
+632 GEKGTSAKNT
-642 INDKQKAYNDAF
+642 INQKQKDYNDAF

-660 YTWEPAPATGKPD
+660 YTWGEKTDA
-673 NRVVLTSDAEGRFEI
+673 NVVVLTSDAEGRFEI
-688 KGLAYAK
+688 KGLAYAE
-695 GYKLEEKKAP
+695 GYKLEEKTAP
-705 KGFAKLQSDQDFEVK
+705 KGFAKLQSDEKFNVYD
-720 EGSYA
+720 GSYA
-725 STDVDLQYNKDNADN
+725 STDAELQYNKDNTEA

>member
-21 FAPFGAVKAAE
+21 FAPFSAVKAAE
-32 ATETE
+32 ATETK
-37 SVTVHKILMDK
+37 SVTIHKILLTKDALEK
-48 SSFEAK
+48 H
-54 RVTIDKDEFVV
+54 DKDKKYNGKQIDNITDFFGD
-65 RKTVEKDKTTGK
+65 DKAK
-77 ETVTYEAVGTT
+77 
-88 ATYTQKQLEDAYN
+88 
-101 SGVAVFP
+101 
-108 GEIGVNNEKYEGK
+108 
-121 ALQDIK
+121 
-127 AYFGGESIEI
+127 EI
-137 DGVYFRL
+137 DGVYFKL
-144 EKLNDGIEENKIDVK
+144 QKLNDGVADADIDVTK
-159 DDSQWSPIT
+159 DEQWT
-168 EGENEKAPF
+168 DVAGKA
-177 KYKGLTDKGAG
+177 GLTKDGAG
-188 FKLDTK
+188 LKLDTTE
-194 GLKKGTYRI
+194 LKGTFRI
-203 VEDLKQSTYKGKDG
+203 VEDLKQSTYKGDDG
-217 ELLAASKAVPTLLVL
+217 ELLAASKAVPTLLTL
-232 PVVNEKEGIVKDAHV
+232 PIVNNEGIVEEAHV

-254 KPEIDKNFAQGNNL
+254 KPEIDKNFAANNDL
-268 TEATG
+268 GTVE
-273 DFSNSYTEREK
+273 DKQNN
-284 IDQKGGIDH
+284 QKA
-293 GADYDNYDK
+293 GANYDNYQKEKATVTAD
-302 KKKIANGELGKTIPY
+302 LGKTIPY

-341 LTYQRDLTVEGAGLT
+341 LTYQKDLKVEGAGLT

-372 LKETGLTKVENAAKV
+372 LKESGLTKVENAAKTA
-387 GDVEIKLTYS
+387 DVEIKLTYS

-402 DAVVDQP
+402 EAVVDKP

-415 LDYANKPGKDSEP
+415 LDYANKPGKDTEP

-433 GKKEITVKKSWDIT
+433 GKKEITMKKSWDVT
-447 GDQTIT
+447 GDQTVT

-469 DKGEWEDVETIEKT
+469 AQGKWEDVETVEKT
-483 VPQTKEP
+483 EKDNFEV
-490 AAQDAFTHTFKNL
+490 TFKDL

-517 YEAEYM
+517 YEADYQK
-523 EYNPATGE
+523 YNPETGE
-531 IEIKDH
+531 IEIVDH
-537 KDTDNPERLNPT
+537 KDTDNPDRLNPT
-549 EPKVV
+549 EPKVQ

-596 PFTPTKPD
+596 DAQKVTDAKA
-604 ELDPVSAAKKELN
+604 ELDAAVK
-617 DAVEAYNNLSAEDQK
+617 AYNELSAEDQK
-632 GDKGTAAKAL
+632 GQKGEAVKAT
-642 INDKQKAYNDAF
+642 INEKQEAYNKAF
-654 VANATE
+654 VENATE
-660 YTWEPAPATGKPD
+660 YTWGKKD
-673 NRVVLTSDAEGRFEI
+673 DANVVVLTSDAEGRFEI
-688 KGLAYAK
+688 KGLEYKK
-695 GYKLEEKKAP
+695 GYKLEEKTAP
-705 KGFAKLQSDQDFEVK
+705 KGFAKLQSDQEFEVK
-720 EGSYA
+720 EGSYN
-725 STDVDLQYNKDNADN
+725 STDAKLELQYNKDNADK

>member
-1 MNKKFKFLTVLL
+1 MNRQKLQKNQKQNIRATILIYKEKIMNKKFKFLTVLL

-21 FAPFGAVKAAE
+21 FAPFSARAEGAK
-32 ATETE
+32 ETE
-37 SVTVHKILMDK
+37 SVTIHKILLTK
-48 SSFEAK
+48 EALEK
-54 RVTIDKDEFVV
+54 HDKDKKYDGNEIKNIKDFFG
-65 RKTVEKDKTTGK
+65 DKT
-77 ETVTYEAVGTT
+77 A
-88 ATYTQKQLEDAYN
+88 A
-101 SGVAVFP
+101 
-108 GEIGVNNEKYEGK
+108 
-121 ALQDIK
+121 
-127 AYFGGESIEI
+127 EI
-137 DGVYFRL
+137 DGVYFKL
-144 EKLNDGIEENKIDVK
+144 QKLNDGVADADIDVTK
-159 DDSQWSPIT
+159 DEQWT
-168 EGENEKAPF
+168 DVAGKDGKTAGGV
-177 KYKGLTDKGAG
+177 GL
-188 FKLDTK
+188 KLDTK
-194 GLKKGTYRI
+194 GLKGKFRI
-203 VEDLKQSTYKGKDG
+203 VEDLKKSTYKGDDG
-217 ELLAASKAVPTLLVL
+217 ELLAASKAVPTLLTL
-232 PVVNEKEGIVKDAHV
+232 PIANDKEGIVKDAHV

-254 KPEIDKNFAQGNNL
+254 KPQIDKNFAKKNDLKEEKPG
-268 TEATG
+268 ETG
-273 DFSNSYTEREK
+273 SK
-284 IDQKGGIDH
+284 A
-293 GADYDNYDK
+293 GADYKNYQKEKATVTAD
-302 KKKIANGELGKTIPY
+302 LGKKIPY

-341 LTYQRDLTVEGAGLT
+341 LTYQKDLKVEGAGLT

-372 LKETGLTKVENAAKV
+372 LKESGLTKVENAAKA
-387 GDVEIKLTYS
+387 GDVEITLTYS

-402 DAVVDQP
+402 EAVVDKP

-433 GKKEITVKKSWDIT
+433 GKKEITMKKSWDVT
-447 GDQTIT
+447 GDQTVT

-469 DKGEWEDVETIEKT
+469 AEGKWEDVETVAKTEKDNFE
-483 VPQTKEP
+483 V
-490 AAQDAFTHTFKNL
+490 TFSNL

-517 YEAEYM
+517 YEADYQK
-523 EYNPATGE
+523 YNPETGE
-531 IEIKDH
+531 IEIVDH
-537 KDTDNPERLNPT
+537 KDTDNPEKLNPT
-549 EPKVV
+549 EPKVQ

-574 RLAGAEF
+574 RLPGAEF
-581 YVKNAEGK
+581 YVKNADGK

-596 PFTPTKPD
+596 DAKAVTDAKAALD
-604 ELDPVSAAKKELN
+604 E
-617 DAVEAYNNLSAEDQK
+617 AVKAYNELSAEEQK
-632 GDKGTAAKAL
+632 GEKGTSAKNT
-642 INDKQKAYNDAF
+642 INQKQKDYNDAF

-660 YTWEPAPATGKPD
+660 YTWGEKTDA
-673 NRVVLTSDAEGRFEI
+673 NVVVLTSDAEGRFEI
-688 KGLAYAK
+688 KGLAYAE
-695 GYKLEEKKAP
+695 GYKLEEKTAP
-705 KGFAKLQSDQDFEVK
+705 KGFAKLQSDEKFNVYD
-720 EGSYA
+720 GSYA
-725 STDVDLQYNKDNADN
+725 STDAELQYNKDNTEA